1 MNHHWSG
8 FLLLA
13 QQGNTTPPSTGTP
26 STAAT
31 PAATESTMSLWNY
44 IQHGGLLGYVLIG
57 LSVAALAMII
67 HNLLSIRYERL
78 VPADALS
85 RLEQML
91 ANGSFGEAEMFCKNP
106 EHASFLTRVVGS
118 ALTRCNRSPLGMMEF
133 RSALEEAAQAEADEV
148 HRTNDGIGIIAA
160 VGPMLGLLGTV
171 FGMIGAF
178 ATIGKLEGAARSN
191 ELATFMS
198 MALVNTAQGLG
209 VAIPCTVAFSL
220 FRRRIDR
227 LMQRVGVVLERI
239 AADVSGRAAPAA
251 RPAARAS
258 MSPIAPVAAP
268 SNAPLPLVSPRGV
281 AQ

>member
-1 MNHHWSG
+1 MNHLWSG
-8 FLLLA
+8 FVLLA
-13 QQGNTTPPSTGTP
+13 QQGTTTPPSTATNTP
-26 STAAT
+26 AT
-31 PAATESTMSLWNY
+31 PPAAADSAMSLWNY

-67 HNLLSIRYERL
+67 HNLLTIRYERL
-78 VPADALS
+78 VPADSLS
-85 RLEQML
+85 RLEQLL
-91 ANGSFGEAEMFCKNP
+91 ANGSFGEAEMLCKNP
-106 EHASFLTRVVGS
+106 ENASFLTRVVGS
-118 ALTRCNRSPLGMMEF
+118 ALTRCTRSPLGMMEF
-133 RSALEEAAQAEADEV
+133 RSALEEASQAEADEV

-251 RPAARAS
+251 RPAPRPSIA
-258 MSPIAPVAAP
+258 PISPVAAP
-268 SNAPLPLVSPRGV
+268 SNAPLPLVQPRGV